1 MDSNK
6 LRTGTSMTQPEPLIS
21 WHRTRESFLE
31 HEQALPVDC
40 LAEVALSGQSHAAG
54 VCPVC
59 NAATTFK
66 VSSGAQFSGR
76 PNLREGL
83 VCMRCRLTARQRM
96 LVMAFAQSQVPADG
110 KGAVLERFSRLY
122 RWLRQIDPGLQ
133 GSEYLGSDA
142 KSGRYRLWRTSGRIR
157 VPRLVRHESVTSMSF
172 GAGSLK
178 CLLHADVLEHVP
190 DTQAALLECRRVLA
204 AGAPMIFTVPF
215 FTSQE
220 ATTIRGYHDDTGAL
234 VELLPGE
241 YHGDGVRSGGIYTY
255 YNFGWPLFELMRD
268 VFSTA
273 EIGVAC
279 SPGHGLV
286 QACCVPGPWNM
297 RSIVFRCR
305 A

>member
-1 MDSNK
+1 
-6 LRTGTSMTQPEPLIS
+6 MTDTETLIS
-21 WHRTRESFLE
+21 WHRTREAFLK
-31 HEQALPVDC
+31 HEQTLPADC
-40 LAEVALSGQSHAAG
+40 LGETTLTRKLEVEGI
-54 VCPVC
+54 CPVC
-59 NAATTFK
+59 NTGTIFK
-66 VSSGAQFSGR
+66 VCS

-83 VCMRCRLTARQRM
+83 VCMRCRLTARQRI
-96 LVMAFAQSQVPADG
+96 LVLAFSQSGVPAGG

-122 RWLRQIDPGLQ
+122 RRLRQIDPGLQ
-133 GSEYLGSDA
+133 GSEYLGSEA
-142 KSGRYRLWRTSGRIR
+142 KKGRYRVWTTSGRLP
-157 VPRLVRHESVTSMSF
+157 VPRLVRHESITSMSF
-172 GAGSLK
+172 RAGSIK

-190 DTQAALLECRRVLA
+190 DTRAALVECRRVLA
-204 AGAPMIFTVPF
+204 PGAPMIFTVPF

-220 ATTIRGYHDDTGAL
+220 ATTVRGYYDDSGAL

-273 EIGVAC
+273 EIGVAY
-279 SPGHGLV
+279 SPEHGLV

>member
-1 MDSNK
+1 
-6 LRTGTSMTQPEPLIS
+6 MTDPEPLIS
-21 WHRTRESFLE
+21 WHRTREAFLE
-31 HEQALPVDC
+31 HEQTLPDDC
-40 LAEVALSGQSHAAG
+40 SAEVALSRQSEVEG
-54 VCPVC
+54 NCPVC
-59 NAATTFK
+59 AAGTTFR
-66 VSSGAQFSGR
+66 VSSGARFADS
-76 PNLREGL
+76 PNLREGM

-96 LVMAFAQSQVPADG
+96 LVLAFAESRVPADG

-122 RWLRQIDPGLQ
+122 RRLRQIDSGLQ

-142 KSGRYRLWRTSGRIR
+142 KGGRYRLWRTSGRIR
-157 VPRLVRHESVTSMSF
+157 VPRLVRHESITSMSF
-172 GAGSLK
+172 DAGSLK

-204 AGAPMIFTVPF
+204 PGAPMIFTVPF
-215 FTSQE
+215 FTEQE
-220 ATTIRGYHDDTGAL
+220 ATTVRGYHDDTGAL

-273 EIGVAC
+273 EIGVAY
-279 SPGHGLV
+279 SPEQGLV